1 MKRVARPS
9 VLQRFAVPERTAA
22 FWIGLAVLVAVA
34 GARRAVPGALGRAS
48 PSLASDLV
56 YRLVGGS
63 FAACGVI
70 AWHRRPDSY
79 GGVLML
85 ATGVAFLLYPLL
97 AQIDAPLAATVAMF
111 ISDIWIFAF
120 LPLVLTNLSGGR
132 LQSRVD
138 WLLIA
143 AFALPLLVLQ
153 LVWMLLLE
161 QEDNVIGFFPDAGA
175 ADAVDKAQRALCA
188 VAAVATAAVLGAP
201 VDGRVR
207 GRCGARCCRAS
218 PAASRC

>member
-1 MKRVARPS
+1 
-9 VLQRFAVPERTAA
+9 
-22 FWIGLAVLVAVA
+22 
-34 GARRAVPGALGRAS
+34 
-48 PSLASDLV
+48 
-56 YRLVGGS
+56 
-63 FAACGVI
+63 
-70 AWHRRPDSY
+70 
-79 GGVLML
+79 
-85 ATGVAFLLYPLL
+85 
-97 AQIDAPLAATVAMF
+97 MF

-188 VAAVATAAVLGAP
+188 VAAVATAAVLAIRWQ
-201 VDGRVR
+201 GRVAAAAAR
-207 GRCGARCCRAS
+207 DAAEHRRRLRAAACSPRCS
-218 PAASRC
+218 STT